1 MQALCGSIATP
12 GTAEREPFYAG
23 GRLGEWIGGTF
34 AALAALAVLRGGRQ
48 TGQGSLVDVSI
59 FECMSIF
66 MAGAT
71 ILGVSL
77 GMSMPKRPARTI
89 EIPSIE
95 PTADDYIGFCT
106 ITAQQFRDFLVLIDH
121 AELREDKDLASFVGR
136 QARRDEFLTLVHHWT
151 RQRSSADIEELAAA
165 VRIPVAP
172 IARPETVTGFAQFRD
187 RGVYLPDPTDQFL
200 QPRPPY
206 LVDNTPAAPIRPAP
220 RLGAHQG
227 DVDWQPRAKAKARAH
242 PDDSLPL
249 QGIRVIDLTAFW
261 AGPSA
266 TLALAAL
273 GAEVIKVESI
283 QRPDGMRFTSA
294 KQPGT
299 DLWWEWGSVYLSNN
313 FNKLGITLDLSDAR
327 GLEILLALV
336 SKADAL
342 IENFSPRVLDNFGLT
357 WERVVA
363 ANPRVVMVRMPAF
376 GLSGPWRDRTGFA
389 QTMEQASGMAWM
401 TGFRDGPPVI
411 PRGPCDPLAGIH
423 AAFALL
429 AALHERDRSGQAHF
443 VESTMVEAA
452 LNVAAEMV
460 IEHGAY
466 GAMLSR
472 DGNRGPVAAP
482 QGLYRCSEAEDWLAV
497 AVVTDE
503 HWIGLRRVLGEPD
516 WAHRPEL
523 DTSAGRRAA
532 HDLIDEHL
540 QRFFG
545 AVAIEDI
552 VDALVS
558 AGVPAG
564 AVIEPAK
571 ILANPQMRHRRF
583 IESFDHPVVGS
594 HEVISMPFVL
604 SSYGGPWFR
613 APSPTLGQHNRQV
626 LQGLLGLSEARLAE
640 LGLAGIIGEHPAG
653 T

>member
-1 MQALCGSIATP
+1 
-12 GTAEREPFYAG
+12 
-23 GRLGEWIGGTF
+23 
-34 AALAALAVLRGGRQ
+34 
-48 TGQGSLVDVSI
+48 
-59 FECMSIF
+59 MSIF
-66 MAGAT
+66 MAGASV
-71 ILGVSL
+71 LSASL
-77 GMSMPKRPARTI
+77 GMPMPSRPPRTI

-106 ITAQQFRDFLVLIDH
+106 ITAQQFRDFLVLIEH
-121 AELREDKDLASFVGR
+121 AELLEDKDLASFVGR
-136 QARRDEFLTLVHHWT
+136 QARRDEFLALVHDWT
-151 RQRSSADIEELAAA
+151 RKRSSADIEELAAA
-165 VRIPVAP
+165 MRIPIAP
-172 IARPETVTGFAQFRD
+172 IGRPETITGFAQFGERQVF
-187 RGVYLPDPTDQFL
+187 RRDPTGRFV

-206 LVDNTPAAPIRPAP
+206 LVDDTPSPPVRPSP
-220 RLGAHQG
+220 RLGEHQEG
-227 DVDWQPRAKAKARAH
+227 VDWEPHARAIANSNQS
-242 PDDSLPL
+242 DGLPL
-249 QGIRVIDLTAFW
+249 QGLRIIDLTAFW

-299 DLWWEWGSVYLSNN
+299 DLWWEWGTVYLGNN
-313 FNKLGITLDLSDAR
+313 FNKLGVTLDLTKPE
-327 GLEILLALV
+327 GLEIILELV
-336 SKADAL
+336 SRADAL

-357 WERVVA
+357 WERVSA
-363 ANPRVVMVRMPAF
+363 ANPRIIMVRMPAF

-411 PRGPCDPLAGIH
+411 PRGPCDPLAGMH

-429 AALHERDRSGQAHF
+429 AAVQERDRSDRGHF

-466 GAMLSR
+466 GATLSR

-482 QGLYRCSEAEDWLAV
+482 QGLYRCAGTENWLAL

-503 HWIGLRRVLGEPD
+503 HWAALCRVLGEPEWTQRSD
-516 WAHRPEL
+516 LETA
-523 DTSAGRRAA
+523 AGRRAA
-532 HDLIDEHL
+532 HDLIDDYL
-540 QRFFG
+540 QPFFATR
-545 AVAIEDI
+545 AVEDT
-552 VDALVS
+552 VSALVA

-564 AVIEPAK
+564 AAVEPVD
-571 ILANPQMRHRRF
+571 IVSNPQMRARGF
-583 IESFDHPVVGS
+583 IESFDHPVVGT
-594 HEVISMPFVL
+594 HDAIGMPFRL
-604 SSYGGPWFR
+604 SSYHGRWFR
-613 APSPTLGQHNRQV
+613 TPSPTLGQHNRDV
-626 LQGLLGLSEARLAE
+626 LKGLLGMSDARLDE
-640 LGLAGIIGEHPAG
+640 LRQAGIVGERPVG